1 MFLKFFITLN
11 EKTKIDVSLS
21 HFDPNPSK
29 KTREDKEA
37 QIELLT
43 NMKLF
48 LTEQVQQSEQK
59 LSTNMKDITI
69 LKEMLRIEKNMNQK
83 KEQIIQSRDKDL
95 KEARE
100 AQLENSSEQLTKIND
115 LDL

>member
-21 HFDPNPSK
+21 HFDPNPPK
-29 KTREDKEA
+29 KTQEDKEA

-48 LTEQVQQSEQK
+48 LTE
-59 LSTNMKDITI
+59 
-69 LKEMLRIEKNMNQK
+69 
-83 KEQIIQSRDKDL
+83 
-95 KEARE
+95 
-100 AQLENSSEQLTKIND
+100 
-115 LDL
+115 